1 MDVLVV
7 QTLNAVYYASVLFL
21 IAAGLSL
28 IYGVMGIV
36 NMAHGSLFALGAFV
50 TASITQ
56 YAAGHVPTPLL
67 FFLLPLGAV
76 GVGVLGLAIEPL
88 LLRRLYV
95 RAAEEYPL
103 LITFGLLLILEDA
116 MRFVWGSNPISA
128 NILVQYLGS
137 VSLFESLYPIY
148 VLFVIGVAIAA
159 GLALWLFVY
168 RTKFGIILRATAQ
181 DMKMASGLG
190 LDVKR
195 VYMLA
200 FAGGCFLV
208 GLGGAVVVPY
218 QAAVLGMGMDALILA
233 FVVVVIGGLG
243 SLKGALVGA
252 LIVGGVRTLGIEF
265 FPELELAVLYII
277 AAAVLLVRP
286 TGLFGTKS

>member
-1 MDVLVV
+1 M
-7 QTLNAVYYASVLFL
+7 S
-21 IAAGLSL
+21 G
-28 IYGVMGIV
+28 
-36 NMAHGSLFALGAFV
+36 
-50 TASITQ
+50 
-56 YAAGHVPTPLL
+56 
-67 FFLLPLGAV
+67 
-76 GVGVLGLAIEPL
+76 
-88 LLRRLYV
+88 RR
-95 RAAEEYPL
+95 RNIRC

-128 NILVQYLGS
+128 NVLVQYLGS
-137 VSLFESLYPIY
+137 ISILGSLYPVY
-148 VLFVIGVAIAA
+148 VLFVIAVAIAT

-190 LDVKR
+190 LDVRR

-218 QAAVLGMGMDALILA
+218 QAAVLGMGMDALIIA

-252 LIVGGVRTLGIEF
+252 LIVGGVRTIGIEF
-265 FPELELAVLYII
+265 FPEFELAVLYVI
-277 AAAVLLVRP
+277 AVAVLLVRP

>member
-1 MDVLVV
+1 MDILVF
-7 QTLNAVYYASVLFL
+7 QILNAIYYASVLFL

-50 TASITQ
+50 TATITQ
-56 YAAGHVPTPLL
+56 YAAGHVPTFLL
-67 FFLLPLGAV
+67 FLLLPLGAV
-76 GVGVLGLAIEPL
+76 GVGIFGLAIEPL

-128 NILVQYLGS
+128 NLLVQYLGS
-137 VSLFESLYPIY
+137 VSIFGSFYPIY
-148 VLFVIGVAIAA
+148 VLFVIAVAIVT

-190 LDVKR
+190 LDVRR

-208 GLGGAVVVPY
+208 GLAGAVVVPY
-218 QAAVLGMGMDALILA
+218 QTAVLGMGMDALILA

-252 LIVGGVRTLGIEF
+252 LIVGGVRTIGIEF
-265 FPELELAVLYII
+265 FPELELAALYII